1 MYSCKYD
8 CPVRFEWDEEKNQ
21 LNIRKHGIDFNDVPE
36 MFRQPMLALRDERF
50 EYPEARGI
58 GMGWINAWVSV
69 VAYTERQGDVI
80 RIISARRA
88 TRREV
93 TRLSKPSISC
103 EQDQAP
109 VDTSDIP
116 ELDDDFFRRAELRVP
131 AKQTVTI
138 RLDADV
144 LAWFKE
150 QGAGYQTRINQLL
163 RQYMQAQQRR

>member
-1 MYSCKYD
+1 M
-8 CPVRFEWDEEKNQ
+8 
-21 LNIRKHGIDFNDVPE
+21 
-36 MFRQPMLALRDERF
+36 
-50 EYPEARGI
+50 
-58 GMGWINAWVSV
+58 
-69 VAYTERQGDVI
+69 
-80 RIISARRA
+80 
-88 TRREV
+88 
-93 TRLSKPSISC
+93 SKPSRSR